1 MESLQSQSPPVH
13 NNVYSF
19 ISSLSMCLKLPLLL
33 IRLDLAVFV
42 GSLPQRAVIIL
53 ILTFSA
59 FQSVFDY
66 HLLLLPSLGP
76 SSAVFTCI
84 SPTARPF
91 KCWSPLLS
99 LTDAEFPLA
108 SAGSDRRDSDA
119 AKHCG
124 KKRSSKNTGNYR
136 RAIMFL
142 LCVPSRCTSVS
153 GVLLRGLQGLLR
165 V

>member
-19 ISSLSMCLKLPLLL
+19 ISSLSMGLKLPLLL

-66 HLLLLPSLGP
+66 HLSLLP
-76 SSAVFTCI
+76 
-84 SPTARPF
+84 
-91 KCWSPLLS
+91 PLDHRRLC
-99 LTDAEFPLA
+99 LLA
-108 SAGSDRRDSDA
+108 
-119 AKHCG
+119 
-124 KKRSSKNTGNYR
+124 
-136 RAIMFL
+136 
-142 LCVPSRCTSVS
+142 
-153 GVLLRGLQGLLR
+153 
-165 V
+165 